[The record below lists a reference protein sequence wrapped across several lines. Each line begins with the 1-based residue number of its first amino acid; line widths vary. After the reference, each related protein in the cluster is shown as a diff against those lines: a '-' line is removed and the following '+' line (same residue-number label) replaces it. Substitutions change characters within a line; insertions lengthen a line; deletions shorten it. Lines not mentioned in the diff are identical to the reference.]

1 MFKIQGNSFLEIL
14 NERTLEALERGHEQ
28 GLEKGLEKGLEQGL
42 AQGVTNIAKKMI
54 NRNDDF
60 SLISELTGLSL
71 QKLNELKAELNNVS
85 SDLVAARSA

>member
-28 GLEKGLEKGLEQGL
+28 GLEQGL

-54 NRNDDF
+54 DRNDDF
-60 SLISELTGLSL
+60 SLISEITGLSL

-85 SDLVAARSA
+85 SDLVAARST